1 MPKPPKAPAATDLST
16 STSSGTGTGTSQSR
30 AAGSGTA
37 QSDAARSRTAR
48 HGAAGSGTTHTSTAH
63 TSTTHTSAVSTAWT
77 RAALPLCLLAIL
89 DTEKQSYGYA
99 LLNHLA
105 TAGIHGVKAATLYP
119 ALTRLEED
127 GSVEIEWGAGE
138 GGPGRKYYRITDA
151 GRARLH
157 HDRTAWASFT
167 HSVATLT
174 GTSAPSVPGEV
185 GAASSPSEASSP
197 GSPSASR
204 TPGDPGPAR
213 PTSHT
218 AEPGEP
224 T

>member
-1 MPKPPKAPAATDLST
+1 MPEAPKAAAA
-16 STSSGTGTGTSQSR
+16 TGTG
-30 AAGSGTA
+30 
-37 QSDAARSRTAR
+37 
-48 HGAAGSGTTHTSTAH
+48 
-63 TSTTHTSAVSTAWT
+63 AVNTAWT

-105 TAGIHGVKAATLYP
+105 TAGIHGVKPATLYP

-174 GTSAPSVPGEV
+174 GTDTPGTPSAPS
-185 GAASSPSEASSP
+185 A
-197 GSPSASR
+197 PSASGASGASGAPSEPGTAQL
-204 TPGDPGPAR
+204 TPHA
-213 PTSHT
+213 

>member
-1 MPKPPKAPAATDLST
+1 M
-16 STSSGTGTGTSQSR
+16 
-30 AAGSGTA
+30 
-37 QSDAARSRTAR
+37 
-48 HGAAGSGTTHTSTAH
+48 
-63 TSTTHTSAVSTAWT
+63 
-77 RAALPLCLLAIL
+77 L

-105 TAGIHGVKAATLYP
+105 TAGLHGVKAATLYP

-174 GTSAPSVPGEV
+174 GTTAPG
-185 GAASSPSEASSP
+185 
-197 GSPSASR
+197 
-204 TPGDPGPAR
+204 T
-213 PTSHT
+213 
-218 AEPGEP
+218 PGEP
-224 T
+224 DGPGEPAAPGTARPAAHAGEPGNSI

>member
-1 MPKPPKAPAATDLST
+1 MAGEEGGPQIPKPPKATATPGT
-16 STSSGTGTGTSQSR
+16 STTTGTSTGGTSTGTGTGTGTGT
-30 AAGSGTA
+30 AGSDATGTSTTGTGTA
-37 QSDAARSRTAR
+37 
-48 HGAAGSGTTHTSTAH
+48 GTSTAPGTVH
-63 TSTTHTSAVSTAWT
+63 TAWT

-99 LLNHLA
+99 LLNRLT
-105 TAGIHGVKAATLYP
+105 TAGLDGVKAATLYP

-157 HDRTAWASFT
+157 HDRTAWAAFT
-167 HSVATLT
+167 HSVAALT
-174 GTSAPSVPGEV
+174 GTDAPN
-185 GAASSPSEASSP
+185 
-197 GSPSASR
+197 
-204 TPGDPGPAR
+204 DPDTAR
-213 PTSHT
+213 PTPHA